1 MGASPPDS
9 PSVVPLPQTL
19 AKASWVC
26 PLIMIGMVTV
36 SRTVP
41 RAKTIVDMVALL
53 LEVVGLVLGVVS
65 LFGIRRFGRRK
76 ILAPAL
82 VGILLNGFFILV
94 WVTNFV
100 AAYERARAARG
111 VTG

>member
-1 MGASPPDS
+1 
-9 PSVVPLPQTL
+9 VPLPQTL

-26 PLIMIGMVTV
+26 PLIVLGMLTV
-36 SRTVP
+36 SRSVP

-53 LEVVGLVLGVVS
+53 LEVVCFVLGVVS
-65 LFGIRRFGRRK
+65 LFGIRRYGRKR

-82 VGILLNGFFILV
+82 VGILLNGFFIFV
-94 WVTNFV
+94 WVTNFM

-111 VTG
+111 VAG